1 MPLLKR
7 KPFEL
12 IPPPAIDVKDKGSK
26 NSPVWEYLQRLALYK
41 RRLWQCES
49 TGRSNLT
56 YAEAL
61 ESERSGKPK
70 AKNKLPETLQK
81 PVLLRAQFQN
91 TRLDAVVED
100 VYSYFVNRY
109 VPNENVDCLW
119 DDGILYSAKIL
130 EAPPLEDQTSEEIE
144 YKVQLVDENH
154 EGMDEY
160 IKTACRKDIKRGR
173 LDFSKSLIK
182 RFLRD
187 ATVKETYMGAPWI
200 VNDQFAERFSI
211 DTALPHDL
219 DVAKTMA
226 YSKSRKL
233 RSLVDKTSATVSA
246 PTEKSRLEEARKL
259 ESLLKYP
266 MEDLDLPIYRRNP
279 PVANSTIFMDMS
291 PGSGN
296 ELEKVPNPTGGLPV
310 RPPPSH
316 ETVASDCFGTFLMVW
331 SFLNVFSRPLHLSPF
346 NLTDFES
353 ALRHTSVHPKS
364 EMVYEVI
371 AALLNCIIRHRRKSG
386 YQPSPLSLRDTIA
399 SSTGYPRAPLL
410 ASSRGQV
417 KLQNGTEDHSPITV
431 SDDKNSNQ
439 QNGHKAHMN
448 GSHQKGYHV
457 SLDRG
462 CASDEV
468 INIGKNW
475 DARPIP
481 CGKNR
486 HGWPDVLIG
495 CVNDLAIESDENMT
509 VYDTILCALV
519 PGLNSTLEQRERAY
533 LELGLK
539 EKLIILQLL
548 VNAANET
555 ADIKEYMEECQEQL
569 TELRKQKIEINRERK
584 RIQAERNELEK
595 QFEDPSNTETGTEG
609 SESGDDSDN
618 DTSNGD
624 NIDQV
629 QKEAA
634 HISRHESR
642 QTLMKRKQKERE
654 ELEVKRKKEYHQQ
667 RQEAR
672 ERNRELKI
680 RAIARN
686 KLDNQEQ
693 LVQKKYEQVNRDMR
707 KYSTLRFK
715 PLGRDKFYNR
725 YYYLDNI
732 GGGHSHGSG
741 KLFVQSP
748 SVADLSMLMTNN
760 DDNGNDD
767 NGNEDTKTTPT
778 TSSSG
783 TTAKTDDKNANTS
796 LFGHG
801 GGISF
806 ICQLMEHQGLSDK
819 VPFLK
824 NNLHRMV
831 DHECLEWWESFDD
844 TDALDRLLEWLNP
857 KGVREYLLKR
867 ELQKQLPRLLTGMKK
882 QTSERP
888 PSLTEVTRRSTRTMK
903 NSQTFSGS
911 WLSYTNKLAE

>member
-12 IPPPAIDVKDKGSK
+12 IPPPALDLNDKVSK
-26 NSPVWEYLQRLALYK
+26 NSPVWEYLHRTALYK
-41 RRLWQCES
+41 RPLWQCEC
-49 TGRSNLT
+49 TGRSSLS

-70 AKNKLPETLQK
+70 AKNKLPEALQK
-81 PVLLRAQFQN
+81 PVLERAQFQK

-100 VYSYFVNRY
+100 VYNFFVNRY
-109 VPNENVDCLW
+109 VSDENVDCVW
-119 DDGILYSAKIL
+119 DD
-130 EAPPLEDQTSEEIE
+130 APPLEDQTSDEME
-144 YKVQLVDENH
+144 YKVQLLDENH
-154 EGMDEY
+154 EGMEEY
-160 IKTACRKDIKRGR
+160 IKNTCRKDIKRGR

-187 ATVKETYMGAPWI
+187 ATIKETYMGAPWI
-200 VNDQFAERFSI
+200 VSEQFAERFSI

-219 DVAKTMA
+219 EVAKTLA

-233 RSLVDKTSATVSA
+233 RSLVDKTSATASA

-279 PVANSTIFMDMS
+279 PLANSTIFMDMA

-296 ELEKVPNPTGGLPV
+296 EFEQVPNPTGDLPV
-310 RPPPSH
+310 RPQPSH
-316 ETVASDCFGTFLMVW
+316 ETVASDSFGTFLMVW

-353 ALRHTSVHPKS
+353 ALRHTSVHQKS

-371 AALLNCIIRHRRKSG
+371 AALLNCIIRHRRKSS
-386 YQPSPLSLRDTIA
+386 YQPSPLSLRDIIA
-399 SSTGYPRAPLL
+399 SSTGYPRASLL
-410 ASSRGQV
+410 ATSREHV
-417 KLQNGTEDHSPITV
+417 KLQNGTVDHSPVDKSSNI
-431 SDDKNSNQ
+431 SDDGNSNQ
-439 QNGHKAHMN
+439 QNEYKAHMN
-448 GSHQKGYHV
+448 GSQRKAYHV
-457 SLDRG
+457 CLDRG

-486 HGWPDVLIG
+486 HGWEDVLIG
-495 CVNDLAIESDENMT
+495 CINDLAIESDENMT

-539 EKLIILQLL
+539 EKLTILQLL

-555 ADIKEYMEECQEQL
+555 SDI
-569 TELRKQKIEINRERK
+569 N
-584 RIQAERNELEK
+584 QAERNELEK
-595 QFEDPSNTETGTEG
+595 QFEDASNTETGTEG

-618 DTSNGD
+618 DTHNGD

-634 HISRHESR
+634 HLSRHESR

-654 ELEVKRKKEYHQQ
+654 ELEAKRKKVYHQQ

-732 GGGHSHGSG
+732 GGGHLHGSG

-748 SVADLSMLMTNN
+748 SVTDLAMLLTNNDSDNDNGKNDKGSNDKDN

-767 NGNEDTKTTPT
+767 TKTTQT
-778 TSSSG
+778 STSSA
-783 TTAKTDDKNANTS
+783 TTAKPDDKNTSTS
-796 LFGHG
+796 LFGHR

-824 NNLHRMV
+824 NNIQRMT
-831 DHECLEWWESFDD
+831 DDEYLEWWESFDD

-867 ELQKQLPRLLTGMKK
+867 ELQKHLPRLMTGMKK

-888 PSLTEVTRRSTRTMK
+888 PSVPEVARRSTRTMK
-903 NSQTFSGS
+903 NSQTSSGS
-911 WLSYTNKLAE
+911 WLSYTNKLAK